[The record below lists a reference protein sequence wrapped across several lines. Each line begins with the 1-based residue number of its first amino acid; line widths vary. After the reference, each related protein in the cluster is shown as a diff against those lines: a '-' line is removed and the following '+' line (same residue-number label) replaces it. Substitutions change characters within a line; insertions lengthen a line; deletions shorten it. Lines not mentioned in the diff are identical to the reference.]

1 MTVREF
7 LLRVRKQNH
16 MLLVYEQELTNLH
29 AHASNISSPA
39 FGDKVQGN
47 HISSLDEIVEKIVM
61 QADKVNRLWDAYIA
75 NKERAASMIGRID
88 DDAQKEARKNRAMT
102 AFRVIATVRILVK
115 KAGYQLMNDLVIADR
130 KTGVC
135 YTSIT

>member
-16 MLLVYEQELTNLH
+16 MLLVYEQELTNLQ

-61 QADKVNRLWDAYIA
+61 QADKVNKLWDTYIE

-88 DDAQKEARKNRAMT
+88 DDAQKAVLYRYYIMGENWKTVSCHMHYTRRYIFKLNDMGIRELSRI
-102 AFRVIATVRILVK
+102 FKRVH
-115 KAGYQLMNDLVIADR
+115 
-130 KTGVC
+130 
-135 YTSIT
+135 

>member
-7 LLRVRKQNH
+7 LLRVRKQNY
-16 MLLVYEQELTNLH
+16 MLLIYEQELTNLQ

-88 DDAQKEARKNRAMT
+88 DDAQKAVLYRYYIMGENWKTVSCQMHYTRRYIFKLHDMGIKELSGI
-102 AFRVIATVRILVK
+102 FKRVH
-115 KAGYQLMNDLVIADR
+115 
-130 KTGVC
+130 
-135 YTSIT
+135 